1 MGSLNEVAP
10 HSLLMDRTMNTV
22 RQLAEADA
30 GVQLLQMDAGNA
42 DAPIDS
48 SRDEIRWSRRFMAGH
63 FDDTAFASRRDGIIA
78 HGGRQ
83 QRA

>member
-1 MGSLNEVAP
+1 
-10 HSLLMDRTMNTV
+10 
-22 RQLAEADA
+22 
-30 GVQLLQMDAGNA
+30 MDAGNA